1 MHPWHI
7 LAWWTPRVNILTVV
21 NLKWFIQEVWKRD
34 QLPTQGN
41 SIEVKLD
48 HMLIMKIARV
58 KWVRLMLQD
67 SMNNLIPEIKCLDS
81 VALLKSQFS
90 LKNLWPEVEFS
101 VNQDLKLD
109 QRDQVY
115 FQKLALEFKEKQLL
129 LPLLR
134 NLKLSKILI
143 KWILKLKTLNWQPK
157 N

>member
-1 MHPWHI
+1 MRLWHT

-21 NLKWFIQEVWKRD
+21 NLKSFIQEVWKRD
-34 QLPTQGN
+34 PPPTQGN

-58 KWVRLMLQD
+58 KWVRPMLQD

-81 VALLKSQFS
+81 VAHLKSLSS

-115 FQKLALEFKEKQLL
+115 FQKLAQEFKEKQLL
-129 LPLLR
+129 LLLLR
-134 NLKLSKILI
+134 NLKLNKILI
-143 KWILKLKTLNWQPK
+143 KWILRWKTLNWQLK